1 MIDFVFL
8 FCIYINNKHLLV
20 IVLGKCEKEYSLHP
34 PATNVETV
42 SHNSHCIYHTFSRKN
57 TRPF

>member
-8 FCIYINNKHLLV
+8 YIINNHLLD

-34 PATNVETV
+34 PATYVETV
-42 SHNSHCIYHTFSRKN
+42 SHNSHCI
-57 TRPF
+57 